1 MPVRVANFCMEK
13 VTIDQIGIEAHRR
26 YAIDQENLDTAFI
39 ADTKAIPLQLEIAG
53 TSQIY
58 SSKWEELFEVH
69 LKNIPWAAF
78 SPPPMYHSQRNRF
91 FSHALT
97 PGMLWSDED
106 EEQDNEDDGE
116 RKRQNESLK
125 NIINAISCRKI
136 KGEESALLSLIES
149 VKLLNSL
156 LREINAKKLQY
167 QKG

>member
-1 MPVRVANFCMEK
+1 
-13 VTIDQIGIEAHRR
+13 
-26 YAIDQENLDTAFI
+26 
-39 ADTKAIPLQLEIAG
+39 
-53 TSQIY
+53 
-58 SSKWEELFEVH
+58 
-69 LKNIPWAAF
+69 
-78 SPPPMYHSQRNRF
+78 
-91 FSHALT
+91 
-97 PGMLWSDED
+97 MLWSDED